1 MRVLVV
7 TKLFPNAAQPLLAP
21 FNRQQIA
28 ALAGLADVRVLATIP
43 YFPGAT
49 RAGPIPMQETIEGVP
64 VWHPRTLYIPKLGLP
79 VAPALYMASLVPYLR
94 SHFLWADVVLA
105 CWAYPDG
112 AAAIGL
118 GALTQR
124 PVVVKVHGTDIN
136 DVAQRPQVRPIL
148 KRVLPRAHKVIAV
161 SQGLARAVQAL
172 GVAGEKV
179 ALVPNG
185 INRACFYPRPQAP
198 ARASLGVPNHARL
211 VLFVG
216 ALVKT
221 KGVEDLLAAFAS
233 AAVHQPDLQ
242 LAMVGT
248 GALRARC
255 EQMAEAF
262 PGRVFVTGA
271 LPAAQVAQWMAAC
284 DLLTLPSY
292 NEGTPNVVL
301 EALASGRP
309 VVATRVGGIPDVL
322 TDDALGQ
329 LVPKQDPVALAEA
342 WHRVFKGGSGTPQHI
357 SAAAP
362 GDWHASAKH
371 LHDVLMSVRA

>member
-21 FNRQQIA
+21 FNRQQMA

-43 YFPGAT
+43 YFPG
-49 RAGPIPMQETIEGVP
+49 GPRGGAIPMQETIEGVP

-79 VAPALYMASLVPYLR
+79 VAPALYMASLMPYVR

-118 GALTQR
+118 GALARR

-136 DVAQRPQVRPIL
+136 DVAQRWQVRPIL

-161 SQGLARAVQAL
+161 SQGLALAAQAL
-172 GVAGEKV
+172 GVAADRV

-185 INRACFYPRPQAP
+185 INRTLFHPRPQAP
-198 ARASLGVPNHARL
+198 ARVALGVPEHARL

-216 ALVKT
+216 ALAKT
-221 KGVEDLLAAFAS
+221 KGVEETLAAFAS
-233 AAVHQPDLQ
+233 LAPKQADLQ
-242 LAMVGT
+242 LAMVGA
-248 GALRARC
+248 GALQARC
-255 EQMAEAF
+255 QLTAQMF

-271 LPAAQVAQWMAAC
+271 LPPAQVAQWMAAC

-322 TDDALGQ
+322 ADPALGE
-329 LVPKQDPVALAEA
+329 LVPKQDTVALAHA
-342 WHRVFKGGSGTPQHI
+342 WQRVLKGGCGTPAHI
-357 SAAAP
+357 SEAAP
-362 GDWHASAKH
+362 GDWHASAQL
-371 LHDVLMSVRA
+371 LHDALMSVRA